1 MREVPSTSDERPT
14 PRDGGMKL
22 GAGALMAD
30 GAIREWRMW
39 ANDDRSAAWIAFG
52 DRWLMKEVVDRIKK
66 TYIEAYEVFVGLEN
80 ELLRALVT
88 LR

>member
-1 MREVPSTSDERPT
+1 
-14 PRDGGMKL
+14 
-22 GAGALMAD
+22 
-30 GAIREWRMW
+30 
-39 ANDDRSAAWIAFG
+39 
-52 DRWLMKEVVDRIKK
+52 MKEVVDRIKK

>member
-1 MREVPSTSDERPT
+1 MRKVLFVSDERPT

-39 ANDDRSAAWIAFG
+39 ASDDRSAAWIAFG
-52 DRWLMKEVVDRIKK
+52 GPMIDEGSR
-66 TYIEAYEVFVGLEN
+66 G
-80 ELLRALVT
+80 
-88 LR
+88 